1 MTFDEF
7 RDKLDKIMFEFKTL
21 NKKDMMTILEL
32 QQYLDKRLVRKAKRS
47 TSLKSLKGIL

>member
-7 RDKLDKIMFEFKTL
+7 RDKLDKIMFEFKL
-21 NKKDMMTILEL
+21 FNKKEMTTILEL
-32 QQYLDKRLVRKAKRS
+32 QQFLDRRLLRQSKKR